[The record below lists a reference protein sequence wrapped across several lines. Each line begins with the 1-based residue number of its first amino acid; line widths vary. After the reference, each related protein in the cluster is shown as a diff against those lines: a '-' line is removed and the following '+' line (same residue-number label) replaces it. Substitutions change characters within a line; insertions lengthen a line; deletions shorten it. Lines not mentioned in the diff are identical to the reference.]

1 MTQTVVQRTIEI
13 GIRIALGAQRRDV
26 LMLVLGRAALV
37 IVAGLAIGVGSA
49 LALTRLIGALLYE
62 VETNDPLT
70 FISVGVLLGLVAL
83 AACYIPARRAT
94 CVDAV
99 VALHA
104 E

>member
-1 MTQTVVQRTIEI
+1 MAQTVVQRTAEI

-70 FISVGVLLGLVAL
+70 FISVAILLGLVAL

-94 CVDAV
+94 RVDAV